1 MSCSL
6 CEADILTYI
15 HVNPSL
21 VDLVTNINLRL
32 CDFHKLYHKLRS
44 IFNSEITGRVPMVLG
59 NSLFNLDF
67 QEARHTIKLDI
78 TKVVS
83 AYSTVFMGMSL
94 LEYFQEI
101 Q

>member
-1 MSCSL
+1 
-6 CEADILTYI
+6 
-15 HVNPSL
+15 
-21 VDLVTNINLRL
+21 
-32 CDFHKLYHKLRS
+32 
-44 IFNSEITGRVPMVLG
+44 MVLG

-67 QEARHTIKLDI
+67 QEAKHTNKLDI

-101 Q
+101 QQTLGYPALIYPKPRLSGIENGCSVIVFRA